1 MHLPILDPN
10 LVLWCNVV
18 SDVVTTLASIGACT
32 AATMHYLKY
41 LRDKAKAL
49 REKID
54 GHGQ

>member
-1 MHLPILDPN
+1 MHLPLLDPN
-10 LVLWCNVV
+10 FVLWCNVV

-49 REKID
+49 RERLNGD
-54 GHGQ
+54 RQ